1 MLNYVLISLFAPLVA
16 FMLAGI
22 FAFSKKS
29 NFIGIVCSILIILS
43 AVCSFALLEFTYGGH
58 IINV

>member
-29 NFIGIVCSILIILS
+29 NFIGIVRLKHNLTRSGSIGMVTLWK
-43 AVCSFALLEFTYGGH
+43 
-58 IINV
+58 